1 MCKNVDLLAE
11 MIQEHDEPVLKHLT
25 DVRVKFQ
32 ESEPEVRPGPAG
44 AGLLTRQECQR

>member
-25 DVRVKFQ
+25 DVRVRFQ
-32 ESEPEVRPGPAG
+32 ESEPEVRGRRGRAG
-44 AGLLTRQECQR
+44 DRWQHWQP